1 MFNWFT
7 TSRIRNILTFI
18 WTGLMV
24 ICLFLGK
31 IDFSIFAV
39 LMLILMELE
48 NITEKIKNDSW
59 S

>member
-7 TSRIRNILTFI
+7 TSRIRNVLTFI

-48 NITEKIKNDSW
+48 SINGKFNSEP
-59 S
+59 

>member
-7 TSRIRNILTFI
+7 TSRIRNVLTFI

-48 NITEKIKNDSW
+48 SINGKFNSES
-59 S
+59 